1 MLAISSEYLVFFK
14 LVRVIGSFTAP
25 FEFVKWSQYFALP
38 EQSDARMSPLPIN
51 GLLINYLFS
60 MKSPCDIIK
69 NMQKSN
75 FESIITINCLCIM
88 PINIC
93 TSTCTLNILASV
105 VQVMCWLTHLK
116 SVI

>member
-1 MLAISSEYLVFFK
+1 MVAISSEYLAFVK
-14 LVRVIGSFTAP
+14 LIHVIGSFTAP

-38 EQSDARMSPLPIN
+38 EQSDTRMSPLPIN

-75 FESIITINCLCIM
+75 FESIIMISCLCII
-88 PINIC
+88 PTNVC
-93 TSTCTLNILASV
+93 TSILNSLVFV
-105 VQVMCWLTHLK
+105 VQVMCWFGLADPLK
-116 SVI
+116 LC